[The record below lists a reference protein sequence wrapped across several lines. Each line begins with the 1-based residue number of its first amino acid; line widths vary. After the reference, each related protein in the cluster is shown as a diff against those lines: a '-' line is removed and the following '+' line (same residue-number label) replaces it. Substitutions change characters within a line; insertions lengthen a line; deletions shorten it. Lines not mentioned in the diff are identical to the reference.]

1 LQLLDKYDVFVCYC
15 EETGITWAEN
25 VKKILEK
32 RGYKVYV
39 AHMLRS
45 VLEGKWRE
53 IHDNII
59 RKCKIFIF
67 INTMQS
73 RQPS

>member
-1 LQLLDKYDVFVCYC
+1 LQLLDKYDVFVCYS

-32 RGYKVYV
+32 RRYTVYV

-45 VLEGKWRE
+45 VLEGKWWE